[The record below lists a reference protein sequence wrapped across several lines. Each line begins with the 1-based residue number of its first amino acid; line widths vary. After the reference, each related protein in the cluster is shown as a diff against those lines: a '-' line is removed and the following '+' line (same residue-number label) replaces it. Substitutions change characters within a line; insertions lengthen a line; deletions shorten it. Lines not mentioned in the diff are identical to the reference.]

1 MRDILHDYL
10 RDTLELS
17 YNVCKACI
25 NLYQNKG
32 SDGSG
37 YGVQLPLVSG
47 EEPSGQVV
55 VGEDGKS

>member
-1 MRDILHDYL
+1 MGDILHDYL

-47 EEPSGQVV
+47 QVV
-55 VGEDGKS
+55 VGEDGRS